1 MKIIAMIPARL
12 DSTRLPGKL
21 MMDLNGSPV
30 ILSTLLNTIKTNL
43 FDEVYVVTDSKEIYN
58 YLIKH
63 HKNIL
68 FSKENHVSGSDRI
81 AEFAKDMEV
90 DIIVNVQG
98 DEPLID
104 KKSLQKLVNTFKL
117 DKDKKIDLVS
127 LMKVIS
133 NMEEVENPNNV
144 KVVTDSDDFAIYF
157 SRSPIPFNS
166 TSNSKLNYFKH
177 IGIYGFRKKSLVD
190 FYNSKP
196 TKLELIEKLEQLRY
210 LESGKK
216 IKMLISNFDGIGIDT
231 MEDLIKARSLFK

>member
-1 MKIIAMIPARL
+1 MIPARL

-166 TSNSKLNYFKH
+166 ASNPKLNYFKH

>member
-1 MKIIAMIPARL
+1 MIPARL

-133 NMEEVENPNNV
+133 NIEEVENPNNV

-166 TSNSKLNYFKH
+166 TSNPKLNYFKH

-216 IKMLISNFDGIGIDT
+216 IKMVISNFDGIGIDT
-231 MEDLIKARSLFK
+231 MEDLIKARNLFK

>member
-1 MKIIAMIPARL
+1 MIPARL

-21 MMDLNGSPV
+21 MMDLNWSPI

-81 AEFAKDMEV
+81 AEFAKNMEV

-133 NMEEVENPNNV
+133 NMEEIENPNNV

-166 TSNSKLNYFKH
+166 VSNPKRNYFKH

-216 IKMLISNFDGIGIDT
+216 IKMVISNFDGIGIDT
-231 MEDLIKARSLFK
+231 MEDLIKARNLFKWKK

>member
-1 MKIIAMIPARL
+1 MIPARL

-21 MMDLNGSPV
+21 MMDLHGSPV

-117 DKDKKIDLVS
+117 DKYKKIDLVS

-133 NMEEVENPNNV
+133 NREEVENPNNV

-166 TSNSKLNYFKH
+166 ASNPKLNYFKH

-216 IKMLISNFDGIGIDT
+216 IKMVISDFDGIGIDT

>member
-1 MKIIAMIPARL
+1 MIPARL

-21 MMDLNGSPV
+21 MMDLNGSPI

-117 DKDKKIDLVS
+117 DKYKKIDLVS

-133 NMEEVENPNNV
+133 NREEVENPNNV

-166 TSNSKLNYFKH
+166 ASNPKLNYFKH

-216 IKMLISNFDGIGIDT
+216 IKMVISNFDGIGIDT
-231 MEDLIKARSLFK
+231 MEDLIKARNLFK

>member
-1 MKIIAMIPARL
+1 MIPARL

-117 DKDKKIDLVS
+117 DKYKKIDLVS

-133 NMEEVENPNNV
+133 NREEVENPNNV

-166 TSNSKLNYFKH
+166 ASNPKLNYFKH
-177 IGIYGFRKKSLVD
+177 IGIYGFRKKSLID

-216 IKMLISNFDGIGIDT
+216 IKMVISDFDGIGIDT

>member
-90 DIIVNVQG
+90 DIVVNVQG

-117 DKDKKIDLVS
+117 DKYKKIDLVS

-133 NMEEVENPNNV
+133 NREEVENPNNV

-166 TSNSKLNYFKH
+166 ASNPKLNYFKH
-177 IGIYGFRKKSLVD
+177 IGIYGFRKKSLID

-216 IKMLISNFDGIGIDT
+216 IKMVISDFDGIGIDT

>member
-1 MKIIAMIPARL
+1 MIPARL

-133 NMEEVENPNNV
+133 NIEEVENPNNV

-157 SRSPIPFNS
+157 SRSPIPFNNA
-166 TSNSKLNYFKH
+166 SNPKLNYFKH

-216 IKMLISNFDGIGIDT
+216 IKMVISDFDGIGIDT

>member
-1 MKIIAMIPARL
+1 MIPARL

-117 DKDKKIDLVS
+117 DKYKKIDLVS

-133 NMEEVENPNNV
+133 NREEVENPNNV

-166 TSNSKLNYFKH
+166 ASNPKLNYFKH